1 MEFLSNRLVRFLGS
15 PLEQAEKILK
25 SIEHLSVISS
35 RAVVASGN
43 NVLDIKVPRVCVC
56 PLDLNSHS
64 NFPYAEATEIPS
76 TCFHPVPIL
85 HRCDTKGARD
95 GG

>member
-1 MEFLSNRLVRFLGS
+1 MKYERKTWMEFLSNRLVRFLGS

-43 NVLDIKVPRVCVC
+43 NVLATKIQPVCLPFGFAQV
-56 PLDLNSHS
+56 
-64 NFPYAEATEIPS
+64 
-76 TCFHPVPIL
+76 
-85 HRCDTKGARD
+85 
-95 GG
+95 